1 MKELI
6 NANCSKLDGL
16 NIYSRLVEGTKL
28 RIPGR
33 AIAGEG
39 GGQNAPPLIAYRHW
53 TFSNDSVDTAHV
65 LRMVRK
71 LKKRK
76 ALKETAK
83 AYTKKSR

>member
-39 GGQNAPPLIAYRHW
+39 VEEQNAPPLVAYRHW
-53 TFSNDSVDTAHV
+53 TFSNDSVDTTCG
-65 LRMVRK
+65 K
-71 LKKRK
+71 LQDGEEI
-76 ALKETAK
+76 KEK
-83 AYTKKSR
+83 ESS